1 MNSTSN
7 YSKIKVDAA
16 SAFTAVCAYHPWRTL
31 ASRAMENKPFTIN
44 PMQLYAGFV
53 SGVMASHQLFV
64 MASVH
69 REMHERYGALF
80 ASMAAGIA
88 SAPST
93 AVCDAWNARARN
105 PGSISPRTMAIA
117 FRGFTPTVFRQMG
130 LSAGMFVFPP
140 WIERKCSSNDG
151 NSSKMPYAFAGGFA
165 AIVITQYP
173 DTVRAVMQQK
183 QQIPVRQ
190 ACHEAFQQMT
200 SHRGVHALFWR
211 VCVLGT
217 AFTTMQWGREH
228 YPKVFNK
235 EENRS

>member
-7 YSKIKVDAA
+7 YSKIQVDAA
-16 SAFTAVCAYHPWRTL
+16 SAFTAVCAYHPWHTL

-53 SGVMASHQLFV
+53 SGAMASHQLFV

-69 REMHERYGALF
+69 RELHERYGSVF
-80 ASMAAGIA
+80 AAVAAGIA

-93 AVCDAWNARARN
+93 TVCDAWNARARN
-105 PGSISPRTMAIA
+105 KESTAPRTMALA

-130 LSAGMFVFPP
+130 LAAGMFVFPS
-140 WIERKCSSNDG
+140 WIEQRWPSDN
-151 NSSKMPYAFAGGFA
+151 NNASKMPHAFGGGFA

-173 DTVRAVMQQK
+173 NTVRAVMQHK
-183 QQIPVRQ
+183 QHLSMRQ
-190 ACHEAFQQMT
+190 ASQEAFKQM
-200 SHRGVHALFWR
+200 SSPKGMQALFWR

-217 AFTTMQWGREH
+217 AFTTMQWGKEH

-235 EENRS
+235 EEKRS